1 MALKFYFTNR
11 PLLMI
16 LKTAFIAG
24 SSSEKYSIE
33 DKLTGT
39 CGGIQMRWS
48 SAFEAW

>member
-1 MALKFYFTNR
+1 MALKFYFTNV
-11 PLLMI
+11 PLFMI
-16 LKTAFIAG
+16 LETAFITG
-24 SSSEKYSIE
+24 SSPEKYSFE